1 MTVIPTAWRYKIA
14 DNYLAEL
21 IIGIIGVGSGI
32 FGAAIVMMPRQF
44 AQNPSFSK
52 AFEWAPPYVWGLTMV
67 VLAVAMLTLL
77 MHSRAFASIPTFLLA
92 IVWVSWVLPIA
103 ASPGFSPSA
112 PIAYG
117 IISALTLVAGL
128 ACTVPRRDAVD
139 ASATRRTVILGDASA
154 EAVNRYG
161 FN

>member
-1 MTVIPTAWRYKIA
+1 MTVIPSAWRYKIA

-32 FGAAIVMMPRQF
+32 FGAAIVMMPREF

-103 ASPGFSPSA
+103 MSPGFSPSA

-128 ACTVPRRDAVD
+128 ACTVPRRETV
-139 ASATRRTVILGDASA
+139 SPSTRRTVILGDDSA
-154 EAVNRYG
+154 EAVARYG
-161 FN
+161 YN